1 MDLLKKAAKEFEK
14 LLSTTYYFEIARK
27 NIAKKFALNFIPE
40 DFHHICGLHKLKDIG
55 LVQTG
60 PRGRIYQDIIKNK
73 ITFADIVISN
83 YYDNIADRINFICN
97 IGNILDSNQIIFKY
111 MEKSNQ
117 ISRIEADYLLQN
129 AHQQDIIYIFLNER
143 AKTEKTDLSVMCC
156 RSFFPMD
163 KLDYTKNQSSYTL
176 LKKIK
181 VDIITGEKT
190 VQYDRSRILVQA
202 KQAASGPERK
212 SIMQQLNE
220 KKAQMAI
227 NTVLAEKNREKNK
240 HEHERS

>member
-1 MDLLKKAAKEFEK
+1 
-14 LLSTTYYFEIARK
+14 
-27 NIAKKFALNFIPE
+27 
-40 DFHHICGLHKLKDIG
+40 
-55 LVQTG
+55 
-60 PRGRIYQDIIKNK
+60 
-73 ITFADIVISN
+73 
-83 YYDNIADRINFICN
+83 
-97 IGNILDSNQIIFKY
+97 
-111 MEKSNQ
+111 
-117 ISRIEADYLLQN
+117 
-129 AHQQDIIYIFLNER
+129 
-143 AKTEKTDLSVMCC
+143 MCC